1 MKGGSSPRHDKLL
14 DKDDMKVDLDS
25 FSHHG
30 RKFITI
36 WIIAYIVNFGQFS
49 DLSDDSYGTVV
60 NMSMD
65 QDGSSPH
72 SGIGR
77 PMFLHGATSPSY
89 LSGHTPPHGHE
100 HMGYPDQLAV
110 YSSIGK

>member
-14 DKDDMKVDLDS
+14 DKDEMKVDLDS
-25 FSHHG
+25 YNHHG
-30 RKFITI
+30 KLID
-36 WIIAYIVNFGQFS
+36 IILFVLTVICLNL

-72 SGIGR
+72 GGVGRSHSFLRGSG
-77 PMFLHGATSPSY
+77 SPTY
-89 LSGHTPPHGHE
+89 LPGHTPPQGLE
-100 HMGYPDQLAV
+100 QYPYSDQLSV
-110 YSSIGK
+110 YTSLSK